1 MGSGYR
7 LIEYFISIHSQPEF
21 ISLDILL
28 SSTQDFTGLL
38 CSMGLSVEE
47 LLSLS
52 VSGIRFFFSLGHGPV
67 LQFKQRGQI
76 TSSSE
81 KQS

>member
-28 SSTQDFTGLL
+28 SNTQDFTGLL

-52 VSGIRFFFSLGHGPV
+52 VSGIRIFFFSLGHGPV
-67 LQFKQRGQI
+67 LQFKQRPANH
-76 TSSSE
+76 
-81 KQS
+81 